1 VGAVTAAQR
10 VLRVRI
16 DQTLLDLPA
25 ASVVRIGR
33 LARAG
38 WSGLDAQGGALQLVA
53 TDHGPMIALSAPLLL
68 QTDAVSP
75 QPSWGVVLTDGAEP
89 LLAVAVCEV
98 LGLMSADAASSS
110 GISLPVDR
118 RSPGVAH

>member
-1 VGAVTAAQR
+1 MAGQR
-10 VLRVRI
+10 VLRVRA
-16 DQTLLDLPA
+16 QA
-25 ASVVRIGR
+25 GVVDARH
-33 LARAG
+33 ARAG

-68 QTDAVSP
+68 KTDAVSP

-98 LGLMSADAASSS
+98 LGLMSADAASSG
-110 GISLPVDR
+110 GISLPVER
-118 RSPGVAH
+118 RPPAVAH

>member
-1 VGAVTAAQR
+1 MASQR

-16 DQTLLDLPA
+16 GQALLDLPA

-75 QPSWGVVLTDGAEP
+75 QPIWGVVLTDGAEP

-98 LGLMSADAASSS
+98 LGLMSADAASSG
-110 GISLPVDR
+110 GINLPVDR
-118 RSPGVAH
+118 RSPAVAH